1 MEGIEILYYI
11 VSINDVFYA
20 MTLEGNVQAS
30 MVYRERDCLLAHGA
44 SRFLWEKLFVC
55 SDEFYTWVCNKC
67 GLIATVNEEK
77 QEACCNPCKNYMDFS
92 KVAIPYACKLFFMEL
107 ESMGIVPRIEF

>member
-1 MEGIEILYYI
+1 MILGR
-11 VSINDVFYA
+11 N
-20 MTLEGNVQAS
+20 NQAS
-30 MVYRERDCLLAHGA
+30 MVDRERDCLLAHGA
-44 SRFLWEKLFVC
+44 SKFLWEKLFVC

-77 QEACCNPCKNYMDFS
+77 QEACCNLCKNYMDFS
-92 KVAIPYACKLFFMEL
+92 KVAIPYAAKLFFMEL